1 MGLFKRGVQASELD
15 AALQRIKELEKENQ
29 ALSARLAES
38 EAKSAT
44 LHGLSGREQQLNA
57 VMDLQNDNLKTGLLG
72 IQGALALVVG
82 DARSGLECSG
92 GVSKDFAQM
101 AGQSE
106 QIVTELHGLADLST
120 ASRESVNDLTSRAG
134 QISSVLSLIRSI
146 AEQTNLLALNAAI
159 EAARA
164 GEHGRGFAVVADE
177 VRQLAD
183 RTQKA
188 IVETDS
194 VIKGMQ
200 QNVDRVGDTFSQLLE
215 KVGVL
220 DQDTCGF
227 KQRVDETNACVVEY
241 FSNLRRLA
249 DNIFVSLAK
258 VDHVIWKVNTYLSV
272 SRKEPAF
279 DFVDHHN
286 CRLGKWYYEG
296 EGKEFFST
304 SPHFHDLEQPHSEVH
319 GSTRDVFATLN
330 KEQLDY
336 SALMPAL
343 RKMEKASELV
353 FDYLD
358 RIRGDMEHAK
368 NG

>member
-1 MGLFKRGVQASELD
+1 
-15 AALQRIKELEKENQ
+15 
-29 ALSARLAES
+29 
-38 EAKSAT
+38 
-44 LHGLSGREQQLNA
+44 
-57 VMDLQNDNLKTGLLG
+57 
-72 IQGALALVVG
+72 
-82 DARSGLECSG
+82 
-92 GVSKDFAQM
+92 M